1 MEKLRFDEIKAFS
14 LLPFRGQLRALAAMA
29 LGLDHH
35 GCWMRG
41 MALGRIC
48 SDGVERRLEVGALME
63 FARNMSRSLANPV
76 LWLMGH
82 LVVVMALLGVASIP
96 GWAQLEVPNLDMPVR
111 VAKPVTVEVWNRPIV
126 VLRAAVGEYTPEE
139 RAATIRQRIEE
150 LPYDLLL
157 DEVRA
162 EPGNIGNLQG
172 LLFMVG
178 NRILFALLPQD
189 VTPEFG
195 KSLEQVGQE
204 TVGRLREVL
213 RARYQQQRFPALLR
227 AIEFSLGATLLFV
240 VTGWGLFHLRS
251 RFLRH
256 VEVVTEK
263 SPLSVAGYDI
273 RPHLRSLLYW
283 LIKAALLGA
292 GLVAAYLWLTFVL
305 VQFPYSEPWGH
316 SLGAYLRSLLSDLS
330 VNALKAVPGFFT
342 VIIIFLLTRFVSRG
356 VSSFFLSIE
365 AGRMSVP
372 WLEAETA
379 KATRRLAVIL
389 IWIFA
394 VTVAYPHIPG
404 SDTAAFKG
412 ISVLL
417 GLMVSFG
424 SAGFVNQVMN
434 GFVIV
439 YSRILKRGEFVRVGE
454 HYGVVSELG
463 TLSTKI
469 LNHKQE
475 EITIPNAVLVGT
487 SVINYSR
494 LAKDTG
500 SVVAT
505 SVTIGYDTPWRQ
517 VHALLLLA
525 AERSAGIRPEP
536 PPYVLQLQLEDFYIE
551 YQLLVHLERAED
563 RMRVLSG
570 LHANIQDAFN
580 EYAVQIMSPHFVSQ
594 PQEKV
599 VVPEAQWYV
608 PPAQKD
614 P

>member
-1 MEKLRFDEIKAFS
+1 LTSIDIR
-14 LLPFRGQLRALAAMA
+14 
-29 LGLDHH
+29 LD
-35 GCWMRG
+35 
-41 MALGRIC
+41 
-48 SDGVERRLEVGALME
+48 VGALMK
-63 FARNMSRSLANPV
+63 FARTMSRSLANQV
-76 LWLMGH
+76 LWLTER
-82 LVVVMALLGVASIP
+82 LVVVMALLGAAGIP
-96 GWAQLEVPNLDMPVR
+96 AWAQLELPNIEMPVR
-111 VAKPVTVEVWNRPIV
+111 VVKPVTVEVWNRPIV
-126 VLRAAVGEYTPEE
+126 VLRAAIGEYTPEE
-139 RAATIRQRIEE
+139 RAATIRRRIEE
-150 LPYDLLL
+150 LPYDLLR
-157 DEVRA
+157 DEVLA
-162 EPGNIGNLQG
+162 EPGKVGNLQG

-178 NRILFALLPQD
+178 NRILFALVSQD
-189 VTPEFG
+189 VTPESG
-195 KSLEQVGQE
+195 NSLEQVGQE
-204 TVGRLREVL
+204 TVGRLKEVL
-213 RARYQQQRFPALLR
+213 RARFQQERFPVLLR
-227 AIEFSLGATLLFV
+227 ALEFSLGATLLFV

-251 RFLRH
+251 RFVRH
-256 VEVVTEK
+256 AEIVTQK
-263 SPLSVAGYDI
+263 SSLAVAGYDI
-273 RPHLRSLLYW
+273 RPHLRSLLHW
-283 LIKAALLGA
+283 LIKVTLLGA

-305 VQFPYSEPWGH
+305 VQFPYSEPWGY
-316 SLGAYLRSLLSDLS
+316 SLGDYLRKLLSDLS

-454 HYGVVSELG
+454 NYGVVSELG

-469 LNHKQE
+469 LNHRQE

-487 SVINYSR
+487 AVINYSR
-494 LAKDTG
+494 LAENKG
-500 SVVAT
+500 SVAAT

-525 AERSAGIRPEP
+525 AERTKGIRPAP
-536 PPYVLQLQLEDFYIE
+536 PPYVLQQQLEDFYIE

-563 RMRVLSG
+563 RILVLSG

-580 EYAVQIMSPHFVSQ
+580 EYGVQIMSPHFVSQ

-599 VVPEAQWYV
+599 VVPESQWHV

>member
-1 MEKLRFDEIKAFS
+1 
-14 LLPFRGQLRALAAMA
+14 
-29 LGLDHH
+29 
-35 GCWMRG
+35 
-41 MALGRIC
+41 
-48 SDGVERRLEVGALME
+48 
-63 FARNMSRSLANPV
+63 MSRSLANPV

-82 LVVVMALLGVASIP
+82 LVVVMAFLEVALIP
-96 GWAQLEVPNLDMPVR
+96 VWAQIEMPNPDLPVR
-111 VAKPVTVEVWNRPIV
+111 VAKPVTVVVWNRPIV
-126 VLRAAVGEYTPEE
+126 VLRATIGEYTPEE
-139 RAATIRQRIEE
+139 RAATIRQRIED

-162 EPGNIGNLQG
+162 EPGKVGNLQG
-172 LLFMVG
+172 LLFLVG
-178 NRILFALLPQD
+178 DRILFALLSQD
-189 VTPEFG
+189 VTPESG
-195 KSLEQVGQE
+195 RSLEQVGQE

-213 RARYQQQRFPALLR
+213 RARYQQERFPVLLR
-227 AIEFSLGATLLFV
+227 AIMFSLGATLLFV
-240 VTGWGLFHLRS
+240 VTVWGLIQLRS

-263 SPLSVAGYDI
+263 SRLTIASYDI
-273 RPHLRSLLYW
+273 RPHLRSLLHW
-283 LIKAALLGA
+283 VIKVTLLGA
-292 GLVAAYLWLTFVL
+292 GLIAVYLWLTFVL

-316 SLGAYLRSLLSDLS
+316 SLGAYLRKLLSELS
-330 VNALKAVPGFFT
+330 VNALQAVPGFFT
-342 VIIIFLLTRFVSRG
+342 VIIIFLLTRIVSRG
-356 VSSFFLSIE
+356 VSRFFQNVE

-372 WLEAETA
+372 WLEAESA

-389 IWIFA
+389 IWGFA
-394 VTVAYPHIPG
+394 ITVAYPHIPG

-417 GLMVSFG
+417 GLMVSLG
-424 SAGFVNQVMN
+424 SAGYVNQVMS

-454 HYGVVSELG
+454 NYGVVSELG

-469 LNHKQE
+469 INHRQE

-487 SVINYSR
+487 SVVNYSR

-500 SVVAT
+500 SIAT
-505 SVTIGYDTPWRQ
+505 TSMTIGYDAPWRQ

-525 AERSAGIRPEP
+525 AGRTDGIRPDP
-536 PPYVLQLQLEDFYIE
+536 PPYVLQQQLEDFYIE

-563 RMRVLSG
+563 RIRVLSD

-580 EYAVQIMSPHFVSQ
+580 ENGVQIMSPHFTSQ
-594 PQEKV
+594 PQEKI
-599 VVPEAQWYV
+599 VVPESQWHV
-608 PPAQKD
+608 PAAKKD